1 MEHSCFFYFAVFFMR
16 MEPLCSSGI
25 KIKKQIR
32 NLISL
37 MSNKDVS
44 ADRQPREIHP
54 FRFFIEVI
62 KSVKSI

>member
-1 MEHSCFFYFAVFFMR
+1 
-16 MEPLCSSGI
+16 MEPICSSGI
-25 KIKKQIR
+25 KRKKQIR

-37 MSNKDVS
+37 MFNKDIS
-44 ADRQPREIHP
+44 ADRQPREIRP